1 MIRTSLH
8 HPRNHLWVAR
18 RQKEIISKTK
28 QKNKTRSFLLQTV
41 KVTLEVD
48 SYIPSASSSV
58 LHLVYLCLSS
68 CNRQQD
74 CYKKD
79 KKREKKSRKIENFP
93 AFPRLFVI
101 SSRLVVNKK
110 RVKKHVRAK
119 ISGNQWA
126 VFLTVTD
133 FRSLPSVENGVSG
146 SRGLGSKRNQVSLL
160 CSSTGHLTLTVPLC
174 LTVPSSRS
182 IKKYQASELTGKA
195 NNLLST
201 QRGSWYT
208 LSRFQPKK
216 PR

>member
-18 RQKEIISKTK
+18 RQTEIISKTK
-28 QKNKTRSFLLQTV
+28 QKKKTRFFLLQTV

-58 LHLVYLCLSS
+58 LHLVYLYLSS

-79 KKREKKSRKIENFP
+79 KKREIKSRKNENFP

-126 VFLTVTD
+126 VILTVTD
-133 FRSLPSVENGVSG
+133 FRSPPSVENGVSG
-146 SRGLGSKRNQVSLL
+146 SRGLGSKRKLVGISEPFSWQWPIFA
-160 CSSTGHLTLTVPLC
+160 HPPLSRMGWAGREVWVRNV
-174 LTVPSSRS
+174 TRS
-182 IKKYQASELTGKA
+182 IYCVLQQDTWPSQCLCASQCLHPEV
-195 NNLLST
+195 
-201 QRGSWYT
+201 
-208 LSRFQPKK
+208 
-216 PR
+216 